1 MDKLYPQA
9 IIDHVQECVDQL
21 DELAEIV
28 QARNL
33 STLEYRASERLLQLL
48 IESAIGVAKHWL
60 KALDQ
65 TAPANAYQC
74 FSKLAQRQLITDVQL
89 QNWKK
94 MIGLRNA
101 LVHDYLNIDPEIITS
116 ILRNRYY
123 LDALEFVQ
131 QGCGA
136 LKSNPTT

>member
-21 DELAEIV
+21 DELAKIV

-65 TAPANAYQC
+65 TVPANAYQC

-123 LDALEFVQ
+123 LDALKFVR

-136 LKSNPTT
+136 LKSDSTT

>member
-9 IIDHVQECVDQL
+9 IIDHVQDCIDQL
-21 DELAEIV
+21 DELSEIL
-28 QARNL
+28 QSRSL

-60 KALDQ
+60 KAADN

-74 FSKLAQRQLITDVQL
+74 FAKLAQPQLIADAEL
-89 QNWKK
+89 NNWKK

-101 LVHDYLNIDPEIITS
+101 LVRDYLNIDPEVITS
-116 ILRNRYY
+116 MLRNQHY
-123 LDALEFVQ
+123 LDAREFVER
-131 QGCGA
+131 GCGA
-136 LKSNPTT
+136 LNDMG